1 MISNRRMQHGGRI
14 VVATLLIG
22 SCLGCTDGKP
32 VAEVRGRVV
41 CKNGELPQSSIRQI
55 RFEPTADSRAVVRKG
70 ASGAINDDGTFELYT
85 RRPGDGV
92 HHGEY
97 AVTFAFYKSA
107 MNHESPISP
116 ELASSSTTP
125 YRVTVNDD
133 VDDLEF
139 EISLKK

>member
-1 MISNRRMQHGGRI
+1 MTRNWYTQRGRRI
-14 VVATLLIG
+14 VVAAFV
-22 SCLGCTDGKP
+22 LGACVGCAEGKP

-41 CKNGELPQSSIRQI
+41 CKSGELPPTSIRQI
-55 RFEPTADSRAVVRKG
+55 RFEPTADSKAVVRKG

-92 HHGEY
+92 YHGEY

-107 MNHESPISP
+107 MDHQSPLLP

-125 YRVTVNDD
+125 YHVTVKGD

-139 EISLKK
+139 EIKFKK